1 MFSMSIIKSWN
12 KSNFS
17 EREVTIMPAEHSGEK
32 FEWKYVGSGTGT
44 DTERKERGH
53 KMKNERP

>member
-1 MFSMSIIKSWN
+1 
-12 KSNFS
+12 
-17 EREVTIMPAEHSGEK
+17 MPAEHSGEK